1 MASDFGDDSGEKLI
15 DNFTRYAERLGER
28 AMLERAYQVKQA
40 FEHAKGAAADE
51 ANLEEYER
59 RPGEWA
65 KLDMHEFQQI
75 DGYDEIKG
83 AIDAKIEAK
92 GVDAAWF
99 ADEKSGKE
107 YLLFKIADAQ
117 KVWSAFDELSR
128 ETDEAK
134 KVAAER
140 AKGRVAGSRDER
152 AKGRVAG
159 SRDERPLEQRA
170 SDAREASEA
179 LEQSRA
185 QHRARSRKPRMQENR
200 SR

>member
-15 DNFTRYAERLGER
+15 DSFTRYAERLGER
-28 AMLERAYQVKQA
+28 AMIERAHQIKQA
-40 FEHAKGAAADE
+40 FEHAKGAAADGAHLE
-51 ANLEEYER
+51 AYER

-65 KLDMHEFQQI
+65 KLDMREFQQI
-75 DGYDEIKG
+75 DGYDDVKH
-83 AIDAKIEAK
+83 AIDAKLEAK
-92 GVDAAWF
+92 AVDAAWF

-117 KVWSAFDELSR
+117 KVWGAFDELSR

-134 KVAAER
+134 RAAAER
-140 AKGRVAGSRDER
+140 ARGRVA
-152 AKGRVAG
+152 AW
-159 SRDERPLEQRA
+159 RDERPLERRA
-170 SDAREASEA
+170 DDAREASEA
-179 LEQSRA
+179 LEQSRE

>member
-28 AMLERAYQVKQA
+28 AMLERAYQIKQA
-40 FEHAKGAAADE
+40 FEHAKGTATSE

-65 KLDMHEFQQI
+65 KLDMREFQKI

-83 AIDAKIEAK
+83 SIDAKIGAK
-92 GVDAAWF
+92 GIDAAWF

-117 KVWSAFDELSR
+117 KVWGAFDELSR

-152 AKGRVAG
+152 
-159 SRDERPLEQRA
+159 PLEQRA

-179 LEQSRA
+179 LERSRA